1 MKNEFD
7 DKLLK
12 KFEEHE
18 FPFDEHKWE
27 TLSHLLP
34 KQKSNRKV
42 LWLTSIGVAAS
53 LLVGALL
60 LYKIVLHSHNNTEL
74 AQTPTIK
81 HQQTQQNNHQF
92 NNIPHNNTPIQQPQP
107 ATNIALASKNN
118 KFFHKHIALA
128 SNNTVA
134 NNPINQPIVP
144 QSIANTTTAI
154 PNTPTQ
160 TAEPSTNNAAPT
172 TGTVANATP
181 TKQPVLVSEAEIG
194 FNPLPNKTSNN
205 NKPNLS
211 LAGGLNYGSLNT
223 GYTAGLNAHQKI
235 GRKLFIES
243 DLAVTNNHSNNVS
256 VISASQFS
264 AFSNGTGASKPV
276 TNAVQQSTAS
286 FLYLQFNPSVGY
298 NIHPKIALSF
308 GADLQKLL
316 NNNSDNRTVIFNA
329 DDPKQLPNL
338 DVGLTGKTEVSVTP
352 RLKAGVLY
360 REGLNNFINGSNE
373 YFDRRYLQVQ
383 LKFRVLGK

>member
-7 DKLLK
+7 NQLLK

-18 FPFDEHKWE
+18 FPYNDIGWE
-27 TLSHLLP
+27 ALRKDLP
-34 KQKSNRKV
+34 PIKETKKTF
-42 LWLTSIGVAAS
+42 WITAIGVAAS
-53 LLVGALL
+53 LFIAAVTLGW
-60 LYKIVLHSHNNTEL
+60 LYMNNTTNQETIVINNTPATHQPPRHATTPANPQTAIAKQDVKSL
-74 AQTPTIK
+74 TPKVFIPKHTQQAHKNILLTKNNITPNIADNNNANPPPTIATASPITNATQTNLQQTPT
-81 HQQTQQNNHQF
+81 
-92 NNIPHNNTPIQQPQP
+92 NTTN
-107 ATNIALASKNN
+107 ATT
-118 KFFHKHIALA
+118 
-128 SNNTVA
+128 NT
-134 NNPINQPIVP
+134 NPIKRPL
-144 QSIANTTTAI
+144 
-154 PNTPTQ
+154 
-160 TAEPSTNNAAPT
+160 
-172 TGTVANATP
+172 
-181 TKQPVLVSEAEIG
+181 LVQENEIG
-194 FNPLPNKTSNN
+194 LVPSIHTNDKN

-235 GRKLFIES
+235 GRKLFIEG
-243 DLAVTNNHSNNVS
+243 DLAVTNNRSNNVS

-264 AFSNGTGASKPV
+264 AFSNGAGASKPI

-298 NIHPKIALSF
+298 NVHPKIALSF

-316 NNNSDNRTVIFNA
+316 NNNNDNRTVIFNA
-329 DDPKQLPNL
+329 DEPKQLPNF
-338 DVGLTGKTEVSVTP
+338 DIGLTGKTEVSVTP
-352 RLKAGVLY
+352 RLKAGLLY